1 MFLIKKIFNSII
13 TLFLV
18 SIISFTVLNVIP
30 GDPILSKLGVDATKE
45 QVIALK
51 KEYGLDK
58 PKHIAYIEWTRDA
71 LRGDMGESIKY
82 STPVNDLIAKRMG
95 VTLNLAG
102 KAMVITILFGFP
114 LGLLSA
120 MRNKKRGDGFLS
132 IFNMI
137 GISIPSFWIGL
148 LLLMIFGIYL
158 KVPIKTVTNI
168 LPAVT
173 LAVSQISITS
183 IYLKNIILE
192 ELNKDYV
199 KAAIAR
205 GRGKNEVIITD
216 VLRNILFP
224 MLTIVSGL
232 FVKILAGSVI
242 VESLF
247 NIPGLGSL
255 MVLGVENRDYPV
267 VQALVLYSAI
277 IVIVTN
283 LFTDLLYSYVDPRVK
298 IS

>member
-1 MFLIKKIFNSII
+1 MFLIKKIFTSII

-277 IVIVTN
+277 IVIVSN
-283 LFTDLLYSYVDPRVK
+283 LFTDFLYSYVDPRVK

>member
-1 MFLIKKIFNSII
+1 MFLIKKICTSIT

-18 SIISFTVLNVIP
+18 TVISFTILNVIP

-45 QVIALK
+45 QIVALK

-58 PKHIAYIEWTRDA
+58 PKYIAYVEWLGDA
-71 LRGDMGESIKY
+71 VKGEMGQSIKY
-82 STPVNDLIAKRMG
+82 STSVNKLIVKRMG
-95 VTLNLAG
+95 VTLNLASS
-102 KAMVITILFGFP
+102 AMIITILVGFP

-120 MRNKKRGDGFLS
+120 MRNKKRGDKFLS

-137 GISIPSFWIGL
+137 GISVPSFWIGL
-148 LLLMIFGIYL
+148 LLLMIFGVYL
-158 KVPIKTVTNI
+158 KLPIKVVNQF
-168 LPAVT
+168 LPAIT
-173 LAVSQISITS
+173 LAISQISITS

-192 ELNKDYV
+192 EMDKDYV
-199 KAAIAR
+199 KAGIAR
-205 GRGKNEVIITD
+205 GRGKNEVIVTD

-232 FVKILAGSVI
+232 FIKILAGSVI

-267 VQALVLYSAI
+267 VQALVLYSAV
-277 IVIVTN
+277 IVIVIN

>member
-1 MFLIKKIFNSII
+1 MFLIKKIFTSII
-13 TLFLV
+13 ALFLV

>member
-1 MFLIKKIFNSII
+1 MFFIKKIFTSLT

-18 SIISFTVLNVIP
+18 SVISFTVLNVIP

-45 QVIALK
+45 QVEVLK

-58 PKHIAYIEWTRDA
+58 PKYIAYVEWVGKTIQ
-71 LRGDMGESIKY
+71 GDMGESIRY
-82 STPVNDLIAKRMG
+82 STPVNELIKKR
-95 VTLNLAG
+95 VKTTLNLATM
-102 KAMVITILFGFP
+102 AMGITISVGFS
-114 LGLLSA
+114 LGLFSA
-120 MRNKKRGDGFLS
+120 MRNKKRGDKFLT

-137 GISIPSFWIGL
+137 GISIPSFWMGL
-148 LLLMIFGIYL
+148 LLMMIFGVYL
-158 KVPIKTVTNI
+158 KVSLKTVNGI

-173 LAVSQISITS
+173 LAISQISITS

-205 GRGKNEVIITD
+205 GRGKAEVIITD

-224 MLTIVSGL
+224 MLTIISGL
-232 FVKILAGSVI
+232 FIKVLAGSVI
-242 VESLF
+242 VENLF
-247 NIPGLGSL
+247 NISGLGSL
-255 MVLGVENRDYPV
+255 MVLAVENRDYPV
-267 VQALVLYSAI
+267 VQALVLYSAVV
-277 IVIVTN
+277 VISIN
-283 LFTDLLYSYVDPRVK
+283 LITDLLYSYIDPRVK

>member
-1 MFLIKKIFNSII
+1 MFLIKKICTSIT

-18 SIISFTVLNVIP
+18 TVISFTILNVIP

-45 QVIALK
+45 QIVALK

-58 PKHIAYIEWTRDA
+58 PKYIAYVEWLGDA
-71 LRGDMGESIKY
+71 VKGEMGQSIKY
-82 STPVNDLIAKRMG
+82 STPVNKLISKRMG
-95 VTLNLAG
+95 VTLNLASS
-102 KAMVITILFGFP
+102 AMVITILVGFP

-120 MRNKKRGDGFLS
+120 MRNKKKGDKFLS

-137 GISIPSFWIGL
+137 GISVPSFWIGL
-148 LLLMIFGIYL
+148 LLLMIFGVYL
-158 KVPIKTVTNI
+158 KLPIKVVNQF
-168 LPAVT
+168 LPAIT
-173 LAVSQISITS
+173 LAISQISITS

-192 ELNKDYV
+192 EMDKDYV
-199 KAAIAR
+199 KAGIAR
-205 GRGKNEVIITD
+205 GRGKNEVIVTD

-232 FVKILAGSVI
+232 FIKILAGSVI

-267 VQALVLYSAI
+267 VQALVLYSAVVV
-277 IVIVTN
+277 IVIN

>member
-1 MFLIKKIFNSII
+1 MFLIKKIFTSII

-95 VTLNLAG
+95 ITLNLAG

>member
-1 MFLIKKIFNSII
+1 MFLIKKIFTSII

-58 PKHIAYIEWTRDA
+58 PKHIAYIEWTKDA
-71 LRGDMGESIKY
+71 LHGDMGESIKY

-102 KAMVITILFGFP
+102 KAIVITILFGFP

-132 IFNMI
+132 MFNMI

-148 LLLMIFGIYL
+148 LLLMIFGIYF
-158 KVPIKTVTNI
+158 KVPIKTVTTI

-277 IVIVTN
+277 IVIFTN

>member
-1 MFLIKKIFNSII
+1 MFLIKKIFTSII

-71 LRGDMGESIKY
+71 LHGDMGESIKY

-283 LFTDLLYSYVDPRVK
+283 LFTDLLYSCVDPRVK

>member
-1 MFLIKKIFNSII
+1 MFLIKKIFTSII

-71 LRGDMGESIKY
+71 LCGNMGESIKY
-82 STPVNDLIAKRMG
+82 STPVNKLIAKRMG

-120 MRNKKRGDGFLS
+120 MRNKKKGDGFLS
-132 IFNMI
+132 VFNMI
-137 GISIPSFWIGL
+137 GISIPSFWVGL

-158 KVPIKTVTNI
+158 KVPIKTVTTV

-277 IVIVTN
+277 VVIVTN

>member
-1 MFLIKKIFNSII
+1 MFLIKKIFTSII

-58 PKHIAYIEWTRDA
+58 PKHIAYIEWTKDA
-71 LRGDMGESIKY
+71 LHGDMGESIKY

-102 KAMVITILFGFP
+102 KAIVITILFGFP

-148 LLLMIFGIYL
+148 LLLMIFGIYF
-158 KVPIKTVTNI
+158 KVPIKTVTTI

-277 IVIVTN
+277 IVIFTN

>member
-1 MFLIKKIFNSII
+1 MFLIKKIFTSII

-71 LRGDMGESIKY
+71 LHGDMGESIKY

-277 IVIVTN
+277 VVIVTN

>member
-1 MFLIKKIFNSII
+1 MFLIKKICTSLT

-18 SIISFTVLNVIP
+18 TIISFTILNIIP

-45 QVIALK
+45 QIVALK

-58 PKHIAYIEWTRDA
+58 PKYIAYVEWLGDA
-71 LRGDMGESIKY
+71 VKGEMGQSIKY
-82 STPVNDLIAKRMG
+82 STPVNSLITKRMG
-95 VTLNLAG
+95 VTLKLASS
-102 KAMVITILFGFP
+102 AMIITILIGFP

-120 MRNKKRGDGFLS
+120 MRDKKKGDKFLS

-137 GISIPSFWIGL
+137 GISVPSFWVGL
-148 LLLMIFGIYL
+148 LFLMIFGVYL
-158 KVPIKTVTNI
+158 KVPIKMVNQF
-168 LPAVT
+168 LPAIT
-173 LAVSQISITS
+173 LAISRISITS

-192 ELNKDYV
+192 EMEKDYV

-205 GRGKNEVIITD
+205 GRGKNEVIVTD

-224 MLTIVSGL
+224 MLTIISGL
-232 FVKILAGSVI
+232 FIKILAGSVI

-267 VQALVLYSAI
+267 VQALVLYSAVVVV
-277 IVIVTN
+277 VIN

>member
-1 MFLIKKIFNSII
+1 MFLIKKIFTSII

-58 PKHIAYIEWTRDA
+58 AKHIAYIEWTRDA

>member
-1 MFLIKKIFNSII
+1 MFLIKKIFTSII

-58 PKHIAYIEWTRDA
+58 AKHIAYIEWTRDA

-298 IS
+298 SS

>member
-1 MFLIKKIFNSII
+1 MFLIKKIFTSII

-45 QVIALK
+45 QIIALK

-58 PKHIAYIEWTRDA
+58 PKHMAYIEWTRDV
-71 LRGDMGESIKY
+71 LHGDMGESIKY
-82 STPVNDLIAKRMG
+82 STPVNDLIKKRMG

-132 IFNMI
+132 VFNMI

-158 KVPIKTVTNI
+158 KVPIKTVTTV

-224 MLTIVSGL
+224 MLTIISGL

>member
-1 MFLIKKIFNSII
+1 MFLIKKIFTSII

-45 QVIALK
+45 QIIALK

-58 PKHIAYIEWTRDA
+58 PKHMAYIEWTRDA
-71 LRGDMGESIKY
+71 LHGDMGESIKY
-82 STPVNDLIAKRMG
+82 STPVNDLIKKRMG

-132 IFNMI
+132 VFNMI

-158 KVPIKTVTNI
+158 KVPIKTVTTV

>member
-1 MFLIKKIFNSII
+1 MFLIKKICTSIT

-18 SIISFTVLNVIP
+18 TIISFTILNVIP

-45 QVIALK
+45 QIVALK

-58 PKHIAYIEWTRDA
+58 PKYIAYVEWLGDA
-71 LRGDMGESIKY
+71 VKGDMGQSIKY
-82 STPVNDLIAKRMG
+82 STPVNKLISKRMG
-95 VTLNLAG
+95 VTLNLASS
-102 KAMVITILFGFP
+102 AMIITILVGFP

-120 MRNKKRGDGFLS
+120 MRNKKKGDKFLS

-137 GISIPSFWIGL
+137 GISVPSFWIGL
-148 LLLMIFGIYL
+148 LLLMIFGVYL
-158 KVPIKTVTNI
+158 KVPIKIVNQF
-168 LPAVT
+168 LPAIT
-173 LAVSQISITS
+173 LAISQISITS

-192 ELNKDYV
+192 EMEKDYV
-199 KAAIAR
+199 KAGIAR
-205 GRGKNEVIITD
+205 GRGKNEVILTD

-232 FVKILAGSVI
+232 FIKILAGSVI

-267 VQALVLYSAI
+267 VQALVLYSAVVV
-277 IVIVTN
+277 IVIN

>member
-1 MFLIKKIFNSII
+1 MFLIKKIFTSII

-45 QVIALK
+45 QIIALK

-58 PKHIAYIEWTRDA
+58 PKHMAYIEWTRDA
-71 LRGDMGESIKY
+71 LHGDMGESIKY
-82 STPVNDLIAKRMG
+82 STPVNDLIKKRMG

-102 KAMVITILFGFP
+102 KAMFITILFGFP

-132 IFNMI
+132 VFNTI

-158 KVPIKTVTNI
+158 KVPIKTVTTV

>member
-1 MFLIKKIFNSII
+1 MFLIKKICTSIT

-18 SIISFTVLNVIP
+18 TVISFTILNVIP

-45 QVIALK
+45 QIVSLK

-58 PKHIAYIEWTRDA
+58 LKYIAYVEWLGDA
-71 LRGDMGESIKY
+71 VKGEMGQSIKY
-82 STPVNDLIAKRMG
+82 STPVNKLISKRMG
-95 VTLNLAG
+95 VTLNLASS
-102 KAMVITILFGFP
+102 AMIITILVGFP

-120 MRNKKRGDGFLS
+120 MRNKKKGDKFLS

-137 GISIPSFWIGL
+137 GISVPSFWIGL
-148 LLLMIFGIYL
+148 LLLMIFGVYL
-158 KVPIKTVTNI
+158 KLPIKVVNQF
-168 LPAVT
+168 LPAIT
-173 LAVSQISITS
+173 LAISQISITS

-192 ELNKDYV
+192 EMDKDYV
-199 KAAIAR
+199 KAGIAR
-205 GRGKNEVIITD
+205 GRGKNEVIVTD

-232 FVKILAGSVI
+232 FIKILAGSVI

-267 VQALVLYSAI
+267 VQALVLYSAVVV
-277 IVIVTN
+277 IVIN

>member
-1 MFLIKKIFNSII
+1 MFLIKKIFTSII

-45 QVIALK
+45 QIIALK

-58 PKHIAYIEWTRDA
+58 PKHMAYIEWTRDA
-71 LRGDMGESIKY
+71 LHGDMGESIKY
-82 STPVNDLIAKRMG
+82 STPVNDLIKKRMG

-132 IFNMI
+132 VFNMI

-158 KVPIKTVTNI
+158 KVPIKTVTTV

-224 MLTIVSGL
+224 MLTIISGL

>member
-1 MFLIKKIFNSII
+1 MFLIKKIFTSII

-158 KVPIKTVTNI
+158 KVSIKTITNI

>member
-1 MFLIKKIFNSII
+1 MFLIKKIFTSII

-71 LRGDMGESIKY
+71 LHGDMGESIKY
-82 STPVNDLIAKRMG
+82 STPVNDLITKRMG

>member
-1 MFLIKKIFNSII
+1 MFLIKKIFTSII

-283 LFTDLLYSYVDPRVK
+283 LFTDLLYSCVDPRVK

>member
-1 MFLIKKIFNSII
+1 MFLIKKIFTSII

-58 PKHIAYIEWTRDA
+58 AKHIAYIEWTRDA

-277 IVIVTN
+277 VVIVTN

>member
-1 MFLIKKIFNSII
+1 MFLIKKICTSIT

-18 SIISFTVLNVIP
+18 TIISFTILNVIP

-45 QVIALK
+45 QIVALK

-58 PKHIAYIEWTRDA
+58 PKYIAYVEWLGDA
-71 LRGDMGESIKY
+71 VKGDMGQSIKY
-82 STPVNDLIAKRMG
+82 STPVNKLISKRMG
-95 VTLNLAG
+95 VTLNLASS
-102 KAMVITILFGFP
+102 AMIITILVGFP

-120 MRNKKRGDGFLS
+120 MRNKKKGDKFLS

-137 GISIPSFWIGL
+137 GISVPSFWIGL
-148 LLLMIFGIYL
+148 LLLMTFGVYL
-158 KVPIKTVTNI
+158 KVPIKIVNQF
-168 LPAVT
+168 LPAIT
-173 LAVSQISITS
+173 LAISQISITS

-192 ELNKDYV
+192 EMNKDYV
-199 KAAIAR
+199 KAGIAR
-205 GRGKNEVIITD
+205 GRGKNEVILTD

-232 FVKILAGSVI
+232 FIKILAGSVI

-267 VQALVLYSAI
+267 VQALVLYSAVVV
-277 IVIVTN
+277 IVIN

>member
-1 MFLIKKIFNSII
+1 MFLIKKICTSIT

-18 SIISFTVLNVIP
+18 TVISFTILNVIP

-45 QVIALK
+45 QIVALK

-58 PKHIAYIEWTRDA
+58 PKYIAYVEWLGDA
-71 LRGDMGESIKY
+71 VKGEMGQSIKY
-82 STPVNDLIAKRMG
+82 STPVNKLISKRMG
-95 VTLNLAG
+95 VTLNLASS
-102 KAMVITILFGFP
+102 AMIITILVGFP

-120 MRNKKRGDGFLS
+120 MRNKKKGDKFLS

-137 GISIPSFWIGL
+137 GISVPSFWIGL
-148 LLLMIFGIYL
+148 LLLMIFGVYL
-158 KVPIKTVTNI
+158 KLPIKVVNQF
-168 LPAVT
+168 LPAIT
-173 LAVSQISITS
+173 LAISQISITS

-192 ELNKDYV
+192 EMDKDYV
-199 KAAIAR
+199 KAGIAR
-205 GRGKNEVIITD
+205 GRGKNEVIVTD

-232 FVKILAGSVI
+232 FIKILAGSVI

-267 VQALVLYSAI
+267 VQALVLYSAVVV
-277 IVIVTN
+277 IVIN

>member
-1 MFLIKKIFNSII
+1 MFLIKKIFTSII

-232 FVKILAGSVI
+232 FVRILAGSVI

>member
-1 MFLIKKIFNSII
+1 MFLIKKICTSIT

-18 SIISFTVLNVIP
+18 SIISFTILNVIP

-45 QVIALK
+45 QIVVLK

-58 PKHIAYIEWTRDA
+58 PKYIAYVEWLGDA
-71 LRGDMGESIKY
+71 VKGDMGQSIKY
-82 STPVNDLIAKRMG
+82 STPVNKLIEKRMK
-95 VTLNLAG
+95 VTLNLASS
-102 KAMVITILFGFP
+102 AMIITVLIGFP

-120 MRNKKRGDGFLS
+120 MRNKKRGDKFLS
-132 IFNMI
+132 MFNMI
-137 GISIPSFWIGL
+137 GISVPSFWIGL
-148 LLLMIFGIYL
+148 LLLMVFGVYL
-158 KVPIKTVTNI
+158 KVPIKVVNQF
-168 LPAVT
+168 LPAIT
-173 LAVSQISITS
+173 LAISQISITS

-192 ELNKDYV
+192 EMEKDYV

-205 GRGKNEVIITD
+205 GRGKNEVILTD

-232 FVKILAGSVI
+232 FIKILAGSVI

-267 VQALVLYSAI
+267 VQALVLYSAVVV
-277 IVIVTN
+277 IVIN

>member
-1 MFLIKKIFNSII
+1 MFLIKKIFTSII

-58 PKHIAYIEWTRDA
+58 PKHIAYIQWTRDA
-71 LRGDMGESIKY
+71 LRGDMGQSIKY
-82 STPVNDLIAKRMG
+82 STPVNDLIEKRMG

-102 KAMVITILFGFP
+102 KAMIITILFGFP

-132 IFNMI
+132 VFNMI

-158 KVPIKTVTNI
+158 KVPIKTVTTV

>member
-1 MFLIKKIFNSII
+1 MFLIKKICTSIT

-18 SIISFTVLNVIP
+18 TVISFTILNVIP

-45 QVIALK
+45 QIVALK

-58 PKHIAYIEWTRDA
+58 PKYIAYVEWLGDA
-71 LRGDMGESIKY
+71 VKGEMGQSIKY
-82 STPVNDLIAKRMG
+82 STPVNKLISKRMG
-95 VTLNLAG
+95 VTLNLASS
-102 KAMVITILFGFP
+102 AMIITILVGFP

-120 MRNKKRGDGFLS
+120 MRNKKKGDKFLS

-137 GISIPSFWIGL
+137 GISVPSFWIGL
-148 LLLMIFGIYL
+148 LLLMIFGVYL
-158 KVPIKTVTNI
+158 KLPIKVVNQF
-168 LPAVT
+168 LPAIT
-173 LAVSQISITS
+173 LAISQISITS

-192 ELNKDYV
+192 EMDKDYV
-199 KAAIAR
+199 KAGIAR
-205 GRGKNEVIITD
+205 GRGKNEVIVTD

-232 FVKILAGSVI
+232 FIKILAGSVI

-267 VQALVLYSAI
+267 VQALVLYSAV
-277 IVIVTN
+277 IVIVIN

>member
-1 MFLIKKIFNSII
+1 MFLIKKIFTSII

-58 PKHIAYIEWTRDA
+58 AKHIAYIEWTRDA
-71 LRGDMGESIKY
+71 LHGDMGESIKY

>member
-1 MFLIKKIFNSII
+1 MFLIKKIFTSII

-71 LRGDMGESIKY
+71 LHGDMGESIKY
-82 STPVNDLIAKRMG
+82 SIPVNDLIAKRMG

>member
-1 MFLIKKIFNSII
+1 MFLIKKIFTSII

-45 QVIALK
+45 QVMALK

-102 KAMVITILFGFP
+102 KAMIITILFGFP

-120 MRNKKRGDGFLS
+120 MRNKKKGDGFLS
-132 IFNMI
+132 VFNMI
-137 GISIPSFWIGL
+137 GISIPSFWVGL

-158 KVPIKTVTNI
+158 KVPIKTVTTV

>member
-1 MFLIKKIFNSII
+1 M
-13 TLFLV
+13 
-18 SIISFTVLNVIP
+18 
-30 GDPILSKLGVDATKE
+30 
-45 QVIALK
+45 
-51 KEYGLDK
+51 
-58 PKHIAYIEWTRDA
+58 
-71 LRGDMGESIKY
+71 
-82 STPVNDLIAKRMG
+82 
-95 VTLNLAG
+95 
-102 KAMVITILFGFP
+102 
-114 LGLLSA
+114 
-120 MRNKKRGDGFLS
+120 
-132 IFNMI
+132 
-137 GISIPSFWIGL
+137 
-148 LLLMIFGIYL
+148 

>member
-1 MFLIKKIFNSII
+1 MFFIKKIFTSLT

-18 SIISFTVLNVIP
+18 SVISFTVLNVIP

-45 QVIALK
+45 QVEVLK

-58 PKHIAYIEWTRDA
+58 PKYIAYVEWVGKTIQ
-71 LRGDMGESIKY
+71 GDMGESIRY
-82 STPVNDLIAKRMG
+82 TTPVNELIKKR
-95 VTLNLAG
+95 VKTTLNLATM
-102 KAMVITILFGFP
+102 AMGITISVGFP
-114 LGLLSA
+114 LGLFSA
-120 MRNKKRGDGFLS
+120 MRNKKRGDKFLT

-137 GISIPSFWIGL
+137 GISIPSFWMGL
-148 LLLMIFGIYL
+148 LLMMIFGVYL
-158 KVPIKTVTNI
+158 KVSLKTVNGI

-173 LAVSQISITS
+173 LAISQISITS

-205 GRGKNEVIITD
+205 GRGKAEVIITD

-224 MLTIVSGL
+224 MLTIISGL
-232 FVKILAGSVI
+232 FIKVLAGSVI
-242 VESLF
+242 VENLF
-247 NIPGLGSL
+247 NISGLGSL
-255 MVLGVENRDYPV
+255 MVLAVENRDYPV
-267 VQALVLYSAI
+267 VQALVLYSAVV
-277 IVIVTN
+277 VISIN
-283 LFTDLLYSYVDPRVK
+283 LITDLLYSYIDPRVK

>member
-1 MFLIKKIFNSII
+1 MFLIKKIFTSII

>member
-1 MFLIKKIFNSII
+1 MFLIKKIFTSII

-58 PKHIAYIEWTRDA
+58 AKHIAYIEWTRDA

-158 KVPIKTVTNI
+158 KVSIKTITNI